1 MALGIPEGWLFPQSP
16 REPSQERPA
25 GTTCPR
31 WVDGHLFCA
40 LGWFRLGSGVHGL
53 RVSVSVTDSPIKS
66 LPCFPGGPAASMHL
80 LVPCDQEAA
89 PQLIRPQLRWD
100 FLQQPTRLVA
110 VGWAWVCRSLWPP
123 NPLPLPVLF
132 GTGSQPSRVT
142 VLGPTPCFLVPT
154 LALAISA
161 SHFLS

>member
-1 MALGIPEGWLFPQSP
+1 MALGIPEDWLFPQSP

-89 PQLIRPQLRWD
+89 PSSSDPSSGGISCSNPPVWWR
-100 FLQQPTRLVA
+100 

-132 GTGSQPSRVT
+132 GTASQPSRVT

-161 SHFLS
+161 SPFLS